1 MLTSLL
7 VATLL
12 SAGHPGPT
20 AVVRTGNDQVQK
32 LLANKDVS
40 VAQLATKA
48 DEFVDFVELAKRAL
62 GGEWDKLDP
71 KQREDFSTTMKEL
84 LRASYAQKALGQGQ
98 AQTEY
103 GKEKVRD
110 NEAEV
115 HTTLLIQK
123 DRFPVVYKLYRLSAD
138 SEWRIFDVVTDE
150 VSLLETY
157 RGQFRKLIA
166 QRGYE
171 GLLETL
177 KRKRDQLEKKSAQT
191 LR

>member
-1 MLTSLL
+1 
-7 VATLL
+7 
-12 SAGHPGPT
+12 
-20 AVVRTGNDQVQK
+20 
-32 LLANKDVS
+32 
-40 VAQLATKA
+40 
-48 DEFVDFVELAKRAL
+48 
-62 GGEWDKLDP
+62 WDKLSP
-71 KQREDFSTTMKEL
+71 KQREEFSTTMKEL

-98 AQTEY
+98 AKTEY
-103 GKEKVRD
+103 GKEKVQG

-115 HTTLLIQK
+115 HTALVVQK
-123 DRFPVVYKLYRLSAD
+123 DRFPVVYKLYRLAAD

-166 QRGYE
+166 QRGYD

-177 KRKRDQLEKKSAQT
+177 KQKRDQLAKKSAQT